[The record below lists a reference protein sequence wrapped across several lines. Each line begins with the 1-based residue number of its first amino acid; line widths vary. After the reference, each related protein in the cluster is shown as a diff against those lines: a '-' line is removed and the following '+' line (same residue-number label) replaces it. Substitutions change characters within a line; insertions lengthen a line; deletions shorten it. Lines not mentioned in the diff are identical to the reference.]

1 MTLWKNDFITVNKYT
16 RPSIKLKDVKKIV
29 LHWTANPG
37 ASAENH
43 QRYFNGTAIKNK
55 TYASAHIFVDPKE
68 AICIIPFD
76 EVAYHAND
84 QYERNSR
91 GEVFR
96 GVPELSPNANYLS
109 VGVEMCVE
117 KDGSISPA
125 TIKRTATVIA
135 ALCKA
140 YKLDE
145 NDIVRHYDVTH
156 KLCPKP
162 FVDHPERF
170 NDFKAQVKAILNP
183 PKQQASSGNKGATS
197 QKDSIPYKGIVK
209 EGSRG
214 ESVKKVQQKL
224 KVTADGIFGP
234 VTEKAVKKFQAKNG
248 LVADGIVG
256 PKTWSKLF

>member
-1 MTLWKNDFITVNKYT
+1 MALWKNDFITINKYT
-16 RPSIKLKDVKKIV
+16 RPSIKLKAIKKIV

-55 TYASAHIFVDPKE
+55 TYASAHIFVDPNE

-96 GVPELSPNANYLS
+96 GVPELAPNANLLS

-117 KDGSISPA
+117 RDGSISSA
-125 TIKRTATVIA
+125 TIKRAATVIA

-162 FVDHPERF
+162 FVDDPEKF
-170 NDFKAQVKAILNP
+170 NDFKAQVRAILNP
-183 PKQQASSGNKGATS
+183 PKKPISTS
-197 QKDSIPYKGIVK
+197 QKDSIPYKGILK

-214 ESVKKVQQKL
+214 ATIKKVQQKL
-224 KVTADGIFGP
+224 KITADGIFGP
-234 VTEKAVKKFQAKNG
+234 NTEKAVKNFQVKNG
-248 LVADGIVG
+248 LAADGIVG